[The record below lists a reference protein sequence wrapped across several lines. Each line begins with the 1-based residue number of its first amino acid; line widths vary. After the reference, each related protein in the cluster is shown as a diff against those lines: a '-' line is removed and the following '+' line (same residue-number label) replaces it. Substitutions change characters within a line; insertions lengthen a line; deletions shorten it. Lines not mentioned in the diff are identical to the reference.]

1 MESNNAYSLESDNIY
16 TVDKWYKLISE
27 WTCKDINGCS
37 YNSSTTYKLVRFNIS
52 DCIYILKNKSF
63 PSILESN
70 ITKTLDNNKYF
81 FRVSQRSP
89 ARARSGDTC
98 VSRGQASLLEL
109 CSNRHTKRCIC

>member
-1 MESNNAYSLESDNIY
+1 MESYNAYKENLINFLYMESYNAYSLESY
-16 TVDKWYKLISE
+16 
-27 WTCKDINGCS
+27 
-37 YNSSTTYKLVRFNIS
+37 
-52 DCIYILKNKSF
+52 CIYILKNKSF